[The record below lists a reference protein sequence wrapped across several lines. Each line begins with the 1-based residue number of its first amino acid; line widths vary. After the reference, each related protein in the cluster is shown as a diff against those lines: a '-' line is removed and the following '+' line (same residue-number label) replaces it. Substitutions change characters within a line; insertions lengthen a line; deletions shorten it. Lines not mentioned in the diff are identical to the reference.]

1 MNTLTKMKE
10 QAPALR
16 TPGMTPFLDEL
27 RRDMEGF
34 WDRPFLFRPM
44 RPLRE
49 VAASAL
55 EWAPSLD
62 VFDKN
67 GELFV
72 KADLPGV
79 KKEDVTV
86 ALEEGDLVIRGHRKA
101 ETEVK
106 DADYYRCERTHG
118 EFYRR
123 MALAFAADPKKIEA
137 KFADGVLE
145 VRIPYPLEKKPEP
158 KKIEVK

>member
-1 MNTLTKMKE
+1 MSSLMESKE
-10 QAPALR
+10 ALPA
-16 TPGMTPFLDEL
+16 MTPILDEL

-34 WDRPFLFRPM
+34 WDRPFLFRPL
-44 RPLRE
+44 RPFRE
-49 VAASAL
+49 IASSAM

-79 KKEDVTV
+79 KREDVSV
-86 ALEEGDLVIRGHRKA
+86 ALENGDLVIRGRRKA
-101 ETEVK
+101 ESEVK
-106 DADYYRCERTHG
+106 EADYYRAERSHG

-123 MALAFAADPKKIEA
+123 MALAFEADSKKIEA

-145 VRIPYPLEKKPEP
+145 VKIPYPIEKKPEP
-158 KKIEVK
+158 KKIDVK